1 VSYAPASLDL
11 NGRRNQAQ
19 PIRCGDDYVHVFTF
33 VTGDEPPVPINKTGS
48 TWLAQIRK
56 FATSSAV
63 IAEFTVTVTG
73 ADSNLVS
80 IILSETQTALLEPG
94 EYVWDLQEISGSST
108 ITCLA
113 GEVLV
118 EPDVSRS

>member
-1 VSYAPASLDL
+1 MSYSPASLNLD
-11 NGRRNQAQ
+11 GKRNQAQ
-19 PIRCGDDYVHVFTF
+19 PIRRGDDYVHVFTF
-33 VTGDEPPVPINKTGS
+33 VTGDDPPVPIDKSGS

-56 FATSSAV
+56 FANSSAIV
-63 IAEFTVTVTG
+63 ATFTTTVTG

-80 IILSETQTALLEPG
+80 IILSDTQTALLEPG
-94 EYVWDLQEISGSST
+94 KYVWDLQEIAGSST
-108 ITCLA
+108 ITRVA